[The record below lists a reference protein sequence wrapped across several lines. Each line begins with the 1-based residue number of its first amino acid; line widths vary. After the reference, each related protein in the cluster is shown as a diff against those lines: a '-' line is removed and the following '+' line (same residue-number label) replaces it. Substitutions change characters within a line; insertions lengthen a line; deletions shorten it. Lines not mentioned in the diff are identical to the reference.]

1 MRPLLIAPSIL
12 SADFA
17 KLGDE
22 IRAVE
27 AAGADWI
34 HVDVMDGHFVPNIS
48 IGPDVVKAIRPVT
61 KMTLDVHLMIA
72 PCDPYLEAFA
82 KAGADIIT
90 VHVEAGPHVHRS
102 LQAIR
107 ALGKKVGVSLNPGT
121 PPSSVAHVID
131 LVDLVLVM
139 SVNPGFGGQSF
150 IPAAI
155 DKIAD
160 LRALVGARPIDIE
173 VDGGDYTADCPARR
187 LGRRQC
193 AGCRFG
199 GIQERRLQDQHR
211 RDPQCGSTCTR
222 GSGVI
227 PRYSRPDMVAI
238 WSPETKFRIWFE
250 IEAHAADAMAELGV
264 IPKDAAKKIWEKGK
278 TAKFDVARIDA
289 IEAEVKHDVIAFL
302 THVSEIVGPEARFMH
317 SGMTSS
323 DVLDTCFNVQLVRAA
338 DILIKDVEALLAALK
353 RRAFEHKVTP
363 TVGRSHGIHA
373 EPTTFGLKLAY
384 AYAEFA
390 RGRERLIAARNEVA
404 TCAISGAVGT
414 FAQVDPRVE
423 EHVAKAMGLS
433 VEPVSTQIIPR
444 DRHAMYFAALAVVAS
459 SIERLATEI
468 RHLQRTEVLEAE
480 EFFSEKQKGS
490 SAMPHKRNPVL
501 SENLTGLA
509 RMVRSYALP
518 ALENVALWH
527 ERDISHSSVE
537 RMIGPDATVTL
548 DFALARL
555 TGLVDKLVVYPAA
568 MQKNLDRLGG
578 LIHSQRV
585 LIALTQKGV
594 PREDAYRLVQRNAMQ
609 VWGGEKD
616 FLALLKA
623 DKDVRAKLS
632 DKELEANFDLDHHFK
647 HVDTIFKRVFGKA

>member
-34 HVDVMDGHFVPNIS
+34 HVDVMDGHFVPNIT
-48 IGPDVVKAIRPVT
+48 IGPAVVQAIRPVT
-61 KMTLDVHLMIA
+61 KKTLDVHLMIA

-82 KAGADIIT
+82 KAGSDIIT

-107 ALGKKVGVSLNPGT
+107 ALGKKAGVTMNPAT
-121 PPSSVAHVID
+121 PVSSIEHVID
-131 LVDLVLVM
+131 LVDLILVM
-139 SVNPGFGGQSF
+139 SVNPGFGGQAF
-150 IPAAI
+150 IPAAL
-155 DKIAD
+155 DKIA
-160 LRALVGARPIDIE
+160 RGARA
-173 VDGGDYTADCPARR
+173 GRRAADRHRGRR
-187 LGRRQC
+187 RRHRRQCGRRRAGRRQC
-193 AGCRFG
+193 AG
-199 GIQERRLQDQHR
+199 RRHR
-211 RDPQCGSTCTR
+211 RVQGRQLQGQYRGDPQRRRPGAR

-278 TAKFDVARIDA
+278 AAKFDVARIDA

-302 THVSEIVGPEARFMH
+302 THLSEIVGPEARFMH

-338 DILIKDVEALLAALK
+338 DILIADVDALLAALK
-353 RRAFEHKVTP
+353 RRAFEHKMTP

-390 RGRERLIAARNEVA
+390 RARERLVAARKEVA

-423 EHVAKAMGLS
+423 DHVAKAMGL
-433 VEPVSTQIIPR
+433 ERRAGLDPDHPARPPR
-444 DRHAMYFAALAVVAS
+444 HVFRDARRRRLLDRAAGHRNPPSAAHRGAGS
-459 SIERLATEI
+459 RG
-468 RHLQRTEVLEAE
+468 VLLREAE
-480 EFFSEKQKGS
+480 GLLGDAAQAQSGAVGK
-490 SAMPHKRNPVL
+490 PHRPRAHGAGLCAAGHGKR
-501 SENLTGLA
+501 G
-509 RMVRSYALP
+509 
-518 ALENVALWH
+518 
-527 ERDISHSSVE
+527 
-537 RMIGPDATVTL
+537 
-548 DFALARL
+548 ALARARHL
-555 TGLVDKLVVYPAA
+555 AF
-568 MQKNLDRLGG
+568 
-578 LIHSQRV
+578 
-585 LIALTQKGV
+585 IASS
-594 PREDAYRLVQRNAMQ
+594 A
-609 VWGGEKD
+609 
-616 FLALLKA
+616 
-623 DKDVRAKLS
+623 
-632 DKELEANFDLDHHFK
+632 
-647 HVDTIFKRVFGKA
+647 